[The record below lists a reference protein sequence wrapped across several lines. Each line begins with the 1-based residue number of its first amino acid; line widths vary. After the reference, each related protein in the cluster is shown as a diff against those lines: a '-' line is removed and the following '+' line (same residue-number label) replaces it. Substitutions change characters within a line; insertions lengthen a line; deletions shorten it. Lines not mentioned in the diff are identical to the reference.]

1 MVQGSGKGAPPP
13 LGVVRLRV
21 DLHGEA
27 LDELMD
33 AAAWYEARGVGLGL
47 EFMAEIERIIAAIGE
62 RPLGFPQWVQEDP
75 VRRALARRF
84 PYAVFFD
91 LESGRAVVMAIAHT
105 SRRPGYW
112 GGRVKPSTGA
122 PKNKEGP

>member
-1 MVQGSGKGAPPP
+1 MVGGTREGASPP
-13 LGVVRLRV
+13 LGLVSVRV
-21 DLHGEA
+21 DLHAEA
-27 LDELMD
+27 LDELED

-47 EFMAEIERIIAAIGE
+47 EFTAEIERVIAAIGE
-62 RPLGFPQWVQEDP
+62 RPLAFPQWVPEDP

-91 LESGRAVVMAIAHT
+91 VEPDRAVVMAIAHT

-112 GGRVKPSTGA
+112 GHRVRAAAGTLKDE
-122 PKNKEGP
+122 EGP